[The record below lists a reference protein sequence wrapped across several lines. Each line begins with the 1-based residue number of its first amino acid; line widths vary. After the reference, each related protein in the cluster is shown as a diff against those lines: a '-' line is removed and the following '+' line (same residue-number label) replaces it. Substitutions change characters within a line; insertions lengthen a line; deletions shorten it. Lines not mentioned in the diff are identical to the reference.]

1 MQRDRQRD
9 MLQTIFSFFLGLMV
23 AAFVG
28 VGVNTFL
35 PTPKGPWETERVDK
49 TQTERDKVYRDQE
62 RLDRAANVR
71 ALTAEETA
79 ERARIEKRLE
89 KINEEEQAKNTEY
102 EKVQK
107 AWARNTSIVLILFAT
122 LVMAVS
128 LVRSEQLRVISN
140 GLLLGGLFTMIYGTG
155 WSIASGDDIVRF
167 AVISFALL
175 ATIGL
180 GYFKFVHGKLTEPD
194 DEAETGPAPRPEEP
208 AEQD

>member
-35 PTPKGPWETERVDK
+35 PAPEGPWELEQPDKMNTER
-49 TQTERDKVYRDQE
+49 ERLFRDQD
-62 RLDRAANVR
+62 RLNRAAEQR
-71 ALTAEETA
+71 DLTSAEEA
-79 ERARIEKRLE
+79 ELRSTEKRLDE
-89 KINEEEQAKNTEY
+89 ISKEDERRNKDY
-102 EKVQK
+102 EKEQRG
-107 AWARNTSIVLILFAT
+107 WARNTSIVLIVFAT

-128 LVRSEQLRVISN
+128 LVRAEQLRVISN
-140 GLLLGGLFTMIYGTG
+140 GLLLGGLFTMLYGTG

-175 ATIGL
+175 ATVGL
-180 GYFKFVHGKLTEPD
+180 GYFKFVHAKI
-194 DEAETGPAPRPEEP
+194 AETPAEEEP
-208 AEQD
+208 AD